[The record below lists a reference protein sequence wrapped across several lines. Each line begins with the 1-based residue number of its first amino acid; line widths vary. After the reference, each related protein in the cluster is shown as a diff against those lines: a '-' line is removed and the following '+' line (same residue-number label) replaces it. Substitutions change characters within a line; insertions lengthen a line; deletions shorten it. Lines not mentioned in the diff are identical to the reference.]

1 MLIILELL
9 IFTFS
14 IYRTKGRG
22 IMMKRKGISIL
33 CIVLSIIILQI
44 NNGTSNA
51 QEKFN
56 IFDEILLQ
64 TNSKTMEY
72 GLTTVF
78 NTRED
83 QEQIC
88 NYLINNL
95 KLNGKAVK
103 LNISKNSNSYC
114 IDFSGINIQ
123 GYIEAIK
130 NNDSNNIK
138 INISRI
144 SDENGLIPLKSK
156 VSASINT
163 RGKNIEY
170 FQYLKA
176 KIGTGSANVKI
187 KDIYSIN
194 EMILKILRSHGTKNI
209 ETVRLNNGLSTVAY
223 TGQYDEKVINNRL
236 IDFNYAVCNY
246 AVCNYSSGNYIVI
259 GTPEIITTY

>member
-1 MLIILELL
+1 
-9 IFTFS
+9 
-14 IYRTKGRG
+14 
-22 IMMKRKGISIL
+22 MKRKRISLL

-44 NNGTSNA
+44 NNGISNA
-51 QEKFN
+51 HERLN

-64 TNSKTMEY
+64 TNSKTSEY

-83 QEQIC
+83 RGQIC

-103 LNISKNSNSYC
+103 LNVSKNNDSYC
-114 IDFSGINIQ
+114 IDFSGVNTQ
-123 GYIEAIK
+123 GYIEARK
-130 NNDSNNIK
+130 NDDVNDIT
-138 INISRI
+138 INISRV

-156 VSASINT
+156 VSASISN
-163 RGKNIEY
+163 RGNNIEY

-176 KIGTGSANVKI
+176 KIGTGSSNVKI
-187 KDIYSIN
+187 KDIYGIN
-194 EMILKILRSHGTKNI
+194 EIILKILKSHGTENI
-209 ETVRLNNGLSTVAY
+209 ATVHLNNGLSTVAY
-223 TGQYDEKVINNRL
+223 TGQYDEKVINNKL
-236 IDFNYAVCNY
+236 IDFNY

>member
-1 MLIILELL
+1 
-9 IFTFS
+9 
-14 IYRTKGRG
+14 
-22 IMMKRKGISIL
+22 MMKKKGISLL
-33 CIVLSIIILQI
+33 CIVVSIIILQI
-44 NNGTSNA
+44 NNVTSNA

-64 TNSKTMEY
+64 TNSKAVEY

-78 NTRED
+78 NTRE
-83 QEQIC
+83 ERGQIC

-114 IDFSGINIQ
+114 IDFSGINTQ
-123 GYIEAIK
+123 GYIEARK
-130 NNDSNNIK
+130 NNDVNDITIS
-138 INISRI
+138 ISRT
-144 SDENGLIPLKSK
+144 SDENGLIPLKNK
-156 VSASINT
+156 VSASIST

-187 KDIYSIN
+187 KDLNSVN

-209 ETVRLNNGLSTVAY
+209 ETVRLNNGLTTVAY
-223 TGQYDEKVINNRL
+223 TGQYDEKVINNKL
-236 IDFNYAVCNY
+236 IDFNY

>member
-1 MLIILELL
+1 
-9 IFTFS
+9 
-14 IYRTKGRG
+14 
-22 IMMKRKGISIL
+22 MKRKRTSLL

-44 NNGTSNA
+44 NNGISNA
-51 QEKFN
+51 QERFN

-64 TNSKTMEY
+64 TNSKTVEY

-78 NTRED
+78 NTRE
-83 QEQIC
+83 ERGQIC

-103 LNISKNSNSYC
+103 LNISKNSDSYC
-114 IDFSGINIQ
+114 IDFSGINSQ

-130 NNDSNNIK
+130 DNDVNDIT
-138 INISRI
+138 INISRV

-156 VSASINT
+156 VSASISN

-187 KDIYSIN
+187 KDIYGIN
-194 EMILKILRSHGTKNI
+194 EMILKVLKFHGTKNI

-223 TGQYDEKVINNRL
+223 TGQYDEKVINNKL
-236 IDFNYAVCNY
+236 IDFNY
-246 AVCNYSSGNYIVI
+246 AVCNYSSGNYIII